1 MKEEILKL
9 KSALSRKE
17 NEADFTKKKLEVEI
31 ERLKGENQDMAN
43 KITFFESELPQLK

>member
-17 NEADFTKKKLEVEI
+17 NEFDFVKKKMEAEI
-31 ERLKGENQDMAN
+31 DKMKA
-43 KITFFESELPQLK
+43 